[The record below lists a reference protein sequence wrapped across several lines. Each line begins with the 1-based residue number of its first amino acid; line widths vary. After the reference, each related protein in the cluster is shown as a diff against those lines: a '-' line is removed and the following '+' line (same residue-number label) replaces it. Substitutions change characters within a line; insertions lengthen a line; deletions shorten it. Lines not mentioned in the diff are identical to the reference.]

1 MEGTKIRLS
10 EEELELACDP
20 FVLLTKNAVMAKAA
34 ELLGV
39 LSEHIQQELT
49 SHNRVI
55 TDAIEAGPKI
65 SRGEN
70 YLGLPYVI
78 LDFPRY
84 FREHDVFAIR
94 SMFWWGNFFSMTL
107 HLKGNY
113 REHFRTHLTAALP
126 RMAENG
132 FMVCISE
139 DEWEHHFGVD
149 NYIPLASL
157 EEGLWEDLY
166 NARTFTK
173 LAVKWSVEDWNDVMD
188 SMEIAFA
195 EFRSILGI

>member
-10 EEELELACDP
+10 EEELELASDAYI
-20 FVLLTKNAVMAKAA
+20 LLTKNIVMSKAG
-34 ELLGV
+34 ELLGD
-39 LSEHIQQELT
+39 LSAHIQHELQ
-49 SHNRVI
+49 SHDRVI

-84 FREHDVFAIR
+84 FREHDVFAVR
-94 SMFWWGNFFSMTL
+94 TMFWWGNFLSMTL

-113 REHFRTHLTAALP
+113 REHFRAQLTEGLRSMAAT
-126 RMAENG
+126 G
-132 FMVCISE
+132 FHVCISE

-149 NYIPLASL
+149 NYIPLESL
-157 EEGLWEDLY
+157 GSDSWEELY
-166 NARTFTK
+166 AARSFTK
-173 LAVKWSVEDWNDVMD
+173 LAIKWPVAEWNDSLEKMGA
-188 SMEIAFA
+188 AFA
-195 EFRSILGI
+195 EIRRVLKI

>member
-1 MEGTKIRLS
+1 MEGTKIQLS

-20 FVLLTKNAVMAKAA
+20 FVLLTKNAVMAKAG
-34 ELLGV
+34 ELLGI
-39 LSEHIQQELT
+39 LSEHIQQNLT
-49 SHNRVI
+49 THNRVI

-65 SRGEN
+65 SKGEN

-84 FREHDVFAIR
+84 FREHDVFAVR
-94 SMFWWGNFFSMTL
+94 TMFWWGNFFSMTL
-107 HLKGNY
+107 HLKGNF
-113 REHFRTHLTAALP
+113 REHFRSHLTAALP
-126 RMAENG
+126 RMAEAG
-132 FMVCISE
+132 FQVCISE

-173 LAVKWSVEDWNDVMD
+173 LAVKWPVDDWNEVMG
-188 SMEIAFA
+188 SMESTFA
-195 EFRSILGI
+195 EFRTILAV

>member
-1 MEGTKIRLS
+1 MEVTKIQLS

-20 FVLLTKNAVMAKAA
+20 FVLLTKNAVMTKAG
-34 ELLGV
+34 ELLGA
-39 LSEHIQQELT
+39 LSEHMQHELH
-49 SHNRVI
+49 SHDRSI
-55 TDAIEAGPKI
+55 TDAIEAGPKV

-84 FREHDVFAIR
+84 FREHDVFAVR
-94 SMFWWGNFFSMTL
+94 TMFWWGNFFSMTL

-113 REHFRTHLTAALP
+113 REHFRSKLTVALP
-126 RMAENG
+126 GMTERG
-132 FMVCISE
+132 FHVCISE

-149 NYIPLASL
+149 NYIPQASL

-166 NARTFTK
+166 NVRTFTK
-173 LAVKWSVEDWNDVMD
+173 LAVKWPVDEWNDVPRK
-188 SMEIAFA
+188 MEEAFA
-195 EFRSILGI
+195 EFRTILGI